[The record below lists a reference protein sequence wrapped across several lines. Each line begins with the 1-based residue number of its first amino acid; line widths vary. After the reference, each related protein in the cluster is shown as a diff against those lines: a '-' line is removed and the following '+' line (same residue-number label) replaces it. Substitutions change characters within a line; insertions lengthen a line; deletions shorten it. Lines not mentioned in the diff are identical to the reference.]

1 MIMKR
6 MFISMLLI
14 VTVASSCSN
23 FEDLNTNPDST
34 TKVTSEMLAT
44 EALKQTFISKGD
56 AKAYIGRNALS
67 KYVGMDRD
75 IPSEQY
81 NLISGCSFD
90 SYTIIPNLD
99 KMVEYALGTKYESA
113 FKGLAAFIKAYNF
126 YRLTMMTGDIPCS
139 EAAQALDGIRQPKYD
154 LQKDVLDEI
163 LRLLQVADKEFAEA
177 RDFGGDFVFG
187 GDTEK
192 WKKAT
197 NAFCLKVLI
206 SMSAKITPEQKELF
220 SEIVRSSV
228 LMEDNSDN
236 LQLIYTSTKGTW
248 HPLYNQTLFAP
259 YTVVSSIMVDELKKL
274 KDRRLFYIAEPA
286 PEKTDEGKD
295 ATDYDAYNGVEMSIS
310 SDELSLD
317 FHQGKYSI
325 INKRYISE
333 QAGDPFVLLS
343 YAEQCF
349 IIAEAAERGW
359 LNVDSRNY
367 YEKGVTAA
375 LQMFASYD
383 KENVYNHGMKIDDA
397 YISSYFV
404 GEAAY
409 KATTQERLQQIW
421 MQKYFI
427 KFLQDGVDAYF
438 DFRRN
443 GYPEF
448 PVDPETNLNI
458 DNKSGFPMRWKYPSG
473 EYQTN
478 ENNVNEALQ
487 RQFTK
492 GYDGINELM
501 WLLKD

>member
-6 MFISMLLI
+6 IFISMLLMII
-14 VTVASSCSN
+14 VVSSCSN
-23 FEDLNTNPDST
+23 FDDLNTNPDST

-44 EALKQTFISKGD
+44 EALKQTFLSKGD

-67 KYVGMDRD
+67 KFVAMDRD

-81 NLISGCSFD
+81 NLINECSYD

-99 KMVEYALGTKYESA
+99 KMVEYSIGTKHESA
-113 FKGLAAFIKAYNF
+113 FRGLAAFIKAYNL

-139 EAAQALDGIRQPKYD
+139 DAAQALNGFRQPKYD

-163 LRLLQVADKEFAEA
+163 LRLLQLASDEFADA
-177 RDFGGDFVFG
+177 RNFDGDFIFG

-192 WKKAT
+192 WRKASNT
-197 NAFCLKVLI
+197 FRLKVLV
-206 SMSAKITPEQKELF
+206 SMSEKITSQQKELF
-220 SEIVRSSV
+220 TAIVSSSV

-236 LQLIYTSTKGTW
+236 LQVVYTSTRGTW

-259 YTVVSSIMVDELKKL
+259 YTVISSIMVDELKTL
-274 KDRRLFYIAEPA
+274 RDRRLFYIAEPA
-286 PEKTDEGKD
+286 KANLSEGSEAGD
-295 ATDYDAYNGVEMSIS
+295 FEAYNGVDMSIS

-333 QAGDPFVLLS
+333 QAGDPLVLLS

-349 IIAEAAERGW
+349 IIAEAVERGW
-359 LNVDSRNY
+359 LSGDSRTY
-367 YEKGVTAA
+367 YEKGVRAA
-375 LQMFASYD
+375 LKMFASYD
-383 KENVYNHGMKIDDA
+383 EENSYNHGMKINEA
-397 YISSYFV
+397 YIDAYFV

-409 KATTQERLQQIW
+409 KATSQDRLQQIW

-443 GYPEF
+443 AYPEF
-448 PVDPETNLNI
+448 PVDPETNLNV
-458 DNKSGFPMRWKYPSG
+458 DNKMGFPMRWKYPSN

-478 ENNVNEALQ
+478 EANVNKALQ
-487 RQFTK
+487 RQFTN